1 MVEQKSLEW
10 KQQYAQEAAI
20 PRHIDR
26 NVVLKKNLMT
36 RITYRALDLIHEQ
49 YVMASSARL
58 GTQEIGE
65 CTGAFT
71 AQLGLPCK
79 HTIYNMLRVETSA
92 SENRK
97 VATIRSLE
105 LRDVCKYWRLPN
117 PLEDIDPLLLEEDPR
132 VVAHRG
138 RPRNAPEDGIMLSRG
153 TTVRHPNG
161 QPSWRREPSGHE
173 FLETRSRSNPV
184 GSQRTSQQANRAA
197 RQLAAE
203 GFQHANSQGSSRQEV
218 QLPTTPT
225 LITTHAPTV
234 QAPTVSAPTTML
246 APQRPTTQMSNRR
259 RQNHVRGGTVQSYEM
274 ILDFTNN

>member
-138 RPRNAPEDGIMLSRG
+138 RPRNAPEDGIMLWLG
-153 TTVRHPNG
+153 TSLTGVGGHLVSGFFFFFFFFVGFCLLKGKRPKKFFYYHFDLSYTVCLNSVVPY
-161 QPSWRREPSGHE
+161 W
-173 FLETRSRSNPV
+173 NP
-184 GSQRTSQQANRAA
+184 
-197 RQLAAE
+197 AE
-203 GFQHANSQGSSRQEV
+203 
-218 QLPTTPT
+218 
-225 LITTHAPTV
+225 
-234 QAPTVSAPTTML
+234 
-246 APQRPTTQMSNRR
+246 
-259 RQNHVRGGTVQSYEM
+259 
-274 ILDFTNN
+274 